1 VETREPYG
9 DQLACHIIGRAAEAI
24 RCKIRLLRVNRE
36 NQPMHK
42 AFLSRRE
49 FLQTSAGVAGASLVA
64 GSTFLES
71 ESFASTAQAT
81 AASDQVHFGIVGVG
95 MEGSGLLTTAVQLPG
110 VECVAAADLY
120 DGRHELANEIV
131 GKPIKTTR
139 RYKDLLDD
147 KGIDAIIVAVPD
159 HWHKQVVVDALAAG
173 KDVYC
178 EKPMSHSPSDG
189 LAMVAA
195 AKKTDRIVQIGAQ
208 RTSSVLCAKAKELYQ
223 QGAIGD
229 LSLVEASLGRNNP
242 TGAWEYPPPPD
253 LSLTNLDWD
262 TWLGTTPKRPLDPNV
277 FARWRCWR
285 EYGTG
290 VAGDLL
296 VHLISGMQFV
306 LGINEVPKR
315 VSAFGGIYRWK
326 DGRDMPD
333 VQAALFEY
341 DNVPVY
347 MRLSLG
353 TESTEVTRFMG
364 SKGVIELRGTS
375 VTYIPQQGVDL
386 RPSYYTSSYP
396 SRLRKV
402 YLEQWHK
409 EHDPVPGKEPTLE
422 TQTFT
427 GDDYDD
433 LRPHLWKFFQSVR
446 SREPVVQD
454 VVFGH
459 HAALGCHLA
468 NESYFRKSPVR
479 WDDAAMTIKS
489 AC

>member
-1 VETREPYG
+1 MSKP
-9 DQLACHIIGRAAEAI
+9 L
-24 RCKIRLLRVNRE
+24 
-36 NQPMHK
+36 
-42 AFLSRRE
+42 FSRRE
-49 FLQTSAGVAGASLVA
+49 FLQTTAGVAGASLAA
-64 GSTFLES
+64 GSIFLES
-71 ESFASTAQAT
+71 ESLPAAAQT
-81 AASDQVHFGIVGVG
+81 AAPSDRVRFGIVGVG
-95 MEGSGLLTTAVQLPG
+95 MEGSGLLSTAVQLPG

-120 DGRHELANEIV
+120 DGRHELATEIV

-139 RYKDLLDD
+139 RYNELLDD
-147 KGIDAIIVAVPD
+147 QGIDAIIVAVPD

-178 EKPMSHSPSDG
+178 EKPMSHSPADG

-195 AKKTDRIVQIGAQ
+195 AQKTDRIVQVGAQ
-208 RTSSVLCAKAKELYQ
+208 RTSSVLYAKANELYR
-223 QGAIGD
+223 QGAIGE

-242 TGAWEYPPPPD
+242 NGAWEYPPPPD
-253 LSLTNLDWD
+253 LSAETLDWD
-262 TWLGTTPKRPLDPNV
+262 TWLGTTPKRPLDPYV

-285 EYGTG
+285 AYGTG

-306 LGINEVPKR
+306 LGINEVPRR
-315 VSAFGGIYRWK
+315 VSTFGGIYRWK

-333 VQAALFEY
+333 VQAVLFEY
-341 DNVPVY
+341 ANVPVY

-364 SKGVIELRGTS
+364 SKGMIELRESS
-375 VTYIPQQGVDL
+375 VTYIPQAGVDL
-386 RPSYYTSSYP
+386 APSYYTTSYP
-396 SRLRKV
+396 TRLRTAYVK
-402 YLEQWHK
+402 QWH
-409 EHDPVPGKEPTLE
+409 EQHDPVPGKEPILE
-422 TQTFT
+422 TVTYN
-427 GDDYDD
+427 GNHYDD

-468 NESYFRKSPVR
+468 NESYFRKSPVV
-479 WDDAAMTIKS
+479 WDPVGLTIKS

>member
-1 VETREPYG
+1 MSNVGLTR
-9 DQLACHIIGRAAEAI
+9 R
-24 RCKIRLLRVNRE
+24 
-36 NQPMHK
+36 
-42 AFLSRRE
+42 AFLQS
-49 FLQTSAGVAGASLVA
+49 TAGAAGASLLA
-64 GSTFLES
+64 GSNFLDAEPIPS
-71 ESFASTAQAT
+71 VSQAVP
-81 AASDQVHFGIVGVG
+81 ASDQVRFGIVGVG
-95 MEGSGLLTTAVQLPG
+95 MEGSNLLSTAIQLRG

-120 DGRHELANEIV
+120 DGRHELAKEIV
-131 GKPIKTTR
+131 GKPIRTTR
-139 RYKDLLDD
+139 RYQELLDAKD
-147 KGIDAIIVAVPD
+147 IDAILVAVPD
-159 HWHKQVVVDALAAG
+159 HWHKQVVVDAVGAG

-195 AKKTDRIVQIGAQ
+195 AKKTDRIVQVGAQ

-229 LSLVEASLGRNNP
+229 LSLVEASLGRNSP

-353 TESTEVTRFMG
+353 TESDEVTRFMG
-364 SKGVIELRGTS
+364 SKGIIELRGTS
-375 VTYIPQQGVDL
+375 VTHIPQTGVDES
-386 RPSYYTSSYP
+386 PSYYTSSYP
-396 SRLRKV
+396 SRLR
-402 YLEQWHK
+402 
-409 EHDPVPGKEPTLE
+409 
-422 TQTFT
+422 
-427 GDDYDD
+427 
-433 LRPHLWKFFQSVR
+433 
-446 SREPVVQD
+446 
-454 VVFGH
+454 
-459 HAALGCHLA
+459 
-468 NESYFRKSPVR
+468 
-479 WDDAAMTIKS
+479 S
-489 AC
+489 AYTKQ